1 MRHSPG
7 LKLGVLVLISL
18 PTIVERLSSYCGPA
32 IMSCSADKV
41 EPDLGSQ
48 LYQRHVRA
56 IDTVNLEAEQS
67 E

>member
-1 MRHSPG
+1 
-7 LKLGVLVLISL
+7 VLISL
-18 PTIVERLSSYCGPA
+18 PTILERLSSYCGPA